1 MKRPI
6 AVTILG
12 LLYIAVGIGSTAAH
26 FAAFHSDRPSVN
38 ELVWVTVLGVLA
50 IVAGVF
56 MLQAR
61 NWARWLALAWMAFH
75 VALSVFHPLH
85 ELIVHTLF
93 LAIFAYL
100 LFRPEAHAYFR
111 NRGAVA

>member
-12 LLYIAVGIGSTAAH
+12 LLYIAVGIGSTAVH
-26 FAAFHSDRPSVN
+26 YAAFHRGRPSIN
-38 ELVWVTVLGVLA
+38 EVVWVTVLGVIA

-56 MLQAR
+56 MLLAR

-75 VALSVFHPLH
+75 VILSVGHPLQ
-85 ELIVHTLF
+85 ELIVHTAL
-93 LAIFAYL
+93 LLLFAYL
-100 LFRPEAHAYFR
+100 LFRPEARAYFR
-111 NRGAVA
+111 AGSAA